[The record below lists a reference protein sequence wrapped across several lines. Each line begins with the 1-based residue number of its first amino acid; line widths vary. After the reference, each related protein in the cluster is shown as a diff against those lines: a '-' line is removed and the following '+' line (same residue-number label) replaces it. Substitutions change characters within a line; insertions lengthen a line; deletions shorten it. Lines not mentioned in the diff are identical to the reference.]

1 MTKIPKP
8 FGTWPSAISA
18 ELITRAAPGL
28 NFLQSSADR
37 LFWVEGRPW
46 EAGRNVI
53 MCREADGSIRDLLP
67 APFGHQSK
75 VHEYGGMAYAADETH
90 LYFVNAADQRIYQ
103 LALANQSAK
112 SLPNDNQP
120 VPITAAGPRFADLV
134 IDKTRQQ
141 LIAICETHHQNRQP
155 ENSIV
160 SIAIAEGNAGNVST
174 LVSGADFY
182 AYPRVSPNGQQLC
195 WIEWQHP
202 NMPWDSTQLW
212 TAKLDANG
220 ALSDKTL
227 VAGGDNNQAI
237 FQPQWSP
244 DNQLYFVSDKNNWW
258 NIYRREDQQI
268 VPLLEIEAE
277 FATPLWQFG
286 MSCYDFI
293 ENANN
298 SKTIACLYTQN
309 GIWHCGF
316 IDIASGQL
324 SDVKTD
330 YSSMQALTCHQ
341 GALTMVAGAAA
352 LPSELVSINPQLAA
366 DSKTTNP
373 IYSPATLE
381 LETDHFSQPES
392 VLFAGGSEHSSQ
404 QVHAF
409 YYPPINPLFCGNRDE
424 LPPVIAL
431 CHGGPTGATDSGLNL
446 KLQYWTSRGFAVVD
460 INYRG
465 STGFGR
471 AYRQALAGTWGI
483 ADVEDT
489 QHAIAALAEQHKIDP
504 QRCLIRGGSAGG
516 YTVLSALTFTDTFQA
531 GASLYGIGDLET
543 LAKDTHKFESRY
555 LDSLIGP
562 YPERRDIYLAR
573 SPIHHAEGLNCPVIF
588 LQGLEDKVV
597 PPNQAEMMVGLLQE
611 KGIKVAYITFPDEGH
626 GFRKAAN
633 IIYAMESELAFYL
646 DVFNL
651 QEAH

>member
-1 MTKIPKP
+1 MAKTAKP
-8 FGTWPSAISA
+8 YGSWPSTLSA

-28 NFLQSSADR
+28 NFLQSHGER
-37 LFWVEGRPW
+37 LFWVESRPW

-53 MCREADGSIRDLLP
+53 MCREGDGSTRDLLP
-67 APFGHQSK
+67 APFSHQSR
-75 VHEYGGMAYAADETH
+75 VHEYGGMAYAMDDSH

-103 LALANQSAK
+103 LALAQDK
-112 SLPNDNQP
+112 QP
-120 VPITAAGPRFADLV
+120 VAITAAGSRFADLV
-134 IDKTRQQ
+134 IDQARQQ
-141 LIAICETHHQNRQP
+141 LIAVCETHHDNREP
-155 ENSIV
+155 ENTLVSIV
-160 SIAIAEGNAGNVST
+160 LADGSLST
-174 LVSGADFY
+174 LASGADFY
-182 AYPRVSPNGQQLC
+182 AFPRISPDSKQLC

-212 TAKLDANG
+212 LANFSDG
-220 ALSDKTL
+220 GLSDKML
-227 VAGGDNNQAI
+227 VAGADNNEAI

-258 NIYRREDQQI
+258 NIYRIENGSRQP
-268 VPLLEIEAE
+268 VLEMEAE

-286 MSCYDFI
+286 MTSYDFI
-293 ENANN
+293 DAD
-298 SKTIACLYTQN
+298 TIACVYTKN
-309 GIWHCGF
+309 GIWHSGF
-316 IDIASGQL
+316 IDIQSGQL
-324 SDVKTD
+324 NTIESQ
-330 YSSMQALTCHQ
+330 YSSMQAVTCHQ
-341 GALTMVAGAAA
+341 DKLYLVAGAAA
-352 LPSELVSINPQLAA
+352 LPSELISISRQAKVT
-366 DSKTTNP
+366 S
-373 IYSPATLE
+373 IYSPATLA
-381 LETDHFSQPES
+381 LAPENLS
-392 VLFAGGSEHSSQ
+392 EPQSILFASGRDNQ
-404 QVHAF
+404 PVHAF
-409 YYPPINPLFCGNRDE
+409 YYPPTNANYCGIEGE

-446 KLQYWTSRGFAVVD
+446 KLQYWCNRGFAVVD

-471 AYRQALAGTWGI
+471 AYRHSLAGAWGI

-489 QHAIAALAEQHKIDP
+489 QHAIRYLTEQQMIDP

-555 LDSLIGP
+555 MDSLIGP
-562 YPERRDIYLAR
+562 YPERRDIYLQR

-597 PPNQAEMMVGLLQE
+597 PPNQAEMMVKLLEE
-611 KGIKVAYITFPDEGH
+611 KGIKVAHVTFPDEGH
-626 GFRKAAN
+626 GFRKANN
-633 IIYAMESELAFYL
+633 IIHAMESELAFYR

-651 QEAH
+651 VDKI

>member
-1 MTKIPKP
+1 MDKIPKAY
-8 FGTWPSAISA
+8 GSWPSTISA

-28 NFLQSSADR
+28 NFLQSHGER
-37 LFWVEGRPW
+37 LLWIESRPW

-67 APFGHQSK
+67 APFSHHSR
-75 VHEYGGMAYAADETH
+75 VHEYGGMAYTADNNY

-103 LALANQSAK
+103 LSLAENK
-112 SLPNDNQP
+112 QP
-120 VPITAAGPRFADLV
+120 VAITVAGPRFADL
-134 IDKTRQQ
+134 ILDPARQQ
-141 LIAICETHHQNRQP
+141 IIAVCEIHHDDREP
-155 ENSIV
+155 ENSIC
-160 SIAIAEGNAGNVST
+160 SIAIADGSLSM

-182 AYPRVSPNGQQLC
+182 AYPRISPNSKQLC

-212 TAKLDANG
+212 LANLADNTLTDKSLMAG
-220 ALSDKTL
+220 AD
-227 VAGGDNNQAI
+227 GDEAI

-258 NIYRREDQQI
+258 NIYRIKNGTSQI
-268 VPLLEIEAE
+268 VLKMDGE

-286 MSCYDFI
+286 MTTYDFI
-293 ENANN
+293 DANN
-298 SKTIACLYTQN
+298 IACIWTAK
-309 GIWHCGF
+309 GIWHSGF
-316 IDIASGQL
+316 INIISGQL
-324 SDVKTD
+324 NPIDCHH
-330 YSSMQALTCHQ
+330 SSMQALTCHDDK
-341 GALTMVAGAAA
+341 LYVVAGAAA
-352 LPSELVSINPQLAA
+352 LPSELISISPQATVESIYAPASLPLDSGDLAEPQ
-366 DSKTTNP
+366 S
-373 IYSPATLE
+373 I
-381 LETDHFSQPES
+381 
-392 VLFAGGSEHSSQ
+392 LFASGNPADEAAH

-409 YYPPINPLFCGNRDE
+409 YYPPTNAQYCGLDDE

-446 KLQYWTSRGFAVVD
+446 KLQYWCNRGFAVVD
-460 INYRG
+460 IDYRG

-471 AYRQALAGTWGI
+471 TFRHSLAGVWGI
-483 ADVEDT
+483 ADVQDT
-489 QHAIAALAEQHKIDP
+489 QHAIGYLTKQQMVDP

-555 LDSLIGP
+555 MDSLIGP
-562 YPERRDIYLAR
+562 YPERRDIYLER

-597 PPNQAEMMVGLLQE
+597 PPNQAEMMVKLLQD
-611 KGIKVAYITFPDEGH
+611 KGIKVAHITFPDEGH
-626 GFRKAAN
+626 GFRKADN
-633 IIYAMESELAFYL
+633 IIHAMESELAFYL
-646 DVFNL
+646 DVFSL
-651 QEAH
+651 TDGS

>member
-1 MTKIPKP
+1 MAKTAKP
-8 FGTWPSAISA
+8 YGSWPSTLSA

-28 NFLQSSADR
+28 NFLQSHGER
-37 LFWVEGRPW
+37 LFWVESRPW

-53 MCREADGSIRDLLP
+53 MCREGDGSTRDLLP
-67 APFGHQSK
+67 APFSHQSR
-75 VHEYGGMAYAADETH
+75 VHEYGGMAYAMDDSH

-103 LALANQSAK
+103 LALAEDK
-112 SLPNDNQP
+112 QP
-120 VPITAAGPRFADLV
+120 VAITAAGSRFADLV
-134 IDKTRQQ
+134 IDQARQQ
-141 LIAICETHHQNRQP
+141 LIAVCETHHDNREP
-155 ENSIV
+155 ENTLVSIV
-160 SIAIAEGNAGNVST
+160 LADGSLST

-182 AYPRVSPNGQQLC
+182 AFPRISPDSKQLC

-212 TAKLDANG
+212 LANFSDG
-220 ALSDKTL
+220 GLSDKML
-227 VAGGDNNQAI
+227 VAGADNNEAI

-258 NIYRREDQQI
+258 NIYRIENGSRQP
-268 VPLLEIEAE
+268 VLEIEAE

-286 MSCYDFI
+286 MTSYDFI
-293 ENANN
+293 DAD
-298 SKTIACLYTQN
+298 TIACVYTKN
-309 GIWHCGF
+309 GIWHSGF
-316 IDIASGQL
+316 IDIQSGQL
-324 SDVKTD
+324 NTIESQ
-330 YSSMQALTCHQ
+330 YSSMQAVTCHQ
-341 GALTMVAGAAA
+341 DKLYLVAGAAA
-352 LPSELVSINPQLAA
+352 LPSELISISRQAKVT
-366 DSKTTNP
+366 S
-373 IYSPATLE
+373 IYSPATIALA
-381 LETDHFSQPES
+381 PENLS
-392 VLFAGGSEHSSQ
+392 EPQSILFASGRDNQ
-404 QVHAF
+404 PVHAF
-409 YYPPINPLFCGNRDE
+409 YYPPTNANYCGIEGE

-446 KLQYWTSRGFAVVD
+446 KLQYWCNRGFAVVD

-471 AYRQALAGTWGI
+471 TYRHSLAGAWGI

-489 QHAIAALAEQHKIDP
+489 QHAIRYLTEQQMIDP

-555 LDSLIGP
+555 MDSLIGP
-562 YPERRDIYLAR
+562 YPERRDIYLQR

-597 PPNQAEMMVGLLQE
+597 PPNQAEMMVKLLEE
-611 KGIKVAYITFPDEGH
+611 KGIKVAHVTFPDEGH
-626 GFRKAAN
+626 GFRKANN
-633 IIYAMESELAFYL
+633 IIHAMESELAFYR

-651 QEAH
+651 VDKI

>member
-1 MTKIPKP
+1 MAKTAKP
-8 FGTWPSAISA
+8 YGSWPSTLSA

-28 NFLQSSADR
+28 NFLQSHGER
-37 LFWVEGRPW
+37 LFWVESRPW

-53 MCREADGSIRDLLP
+53 MCREGDGSTRDLLP
-67 APFGHQSK
+67 APFSHQSR
-75 VHEYGGMAYAADETH
+75 VHEYGGMAYAMDDSH

-103 LALANQSAK
+103 LALAEDK
-112 SLPNDNQP
+112 QP
-120 VPITAAGPRFADLV
+120 VAITAAGSRFADLV
-134 IDKTRQQ
+134 IDQARQQ
-141 LIAICETHHQNRQP
+141 LIAVGETHHDNREP
-155 ENSIV
+155 ENTLVSIV
-160 SIAIAEGNAGNVST
+160 LADGSLST

-182 AYPRVSPNGQQLC
+182 AFPRISPDSKQLC

-212 TAKLDANG
+212 LANFSDG
-220 ALSDKTL
+220 GLSDKML
-227 VAGGDNNQAI
+227 VAGADNNEAI

-258 NIYRREDQQI
+258 NIYRIENGSSQP
-268 VPLLEIEAE
+268 VLEIEAE

-286 MSCYDFI
+286 MTSYDFI
-293 ENANN
+293 DAD
-298 SKTIACLYTQN
+298 TIACVYTKN
-309 GIWHCGF
+309 GIWHSGF
-316 IDIASGQL
+316 IDIQSGQL
-324 SDVKTD
+324 NTIESQ
-330 YSSMQALTCHQ
+330 YSSMQAVTCHQ
-341 GALTMVAGAAA
+341 DKLYLVAGAAA
-352 LPSELVSINPQLAA
+352 LPSELISISRQAKVT
-366 DSKTTNP
+366 S
-373 IYSPATLE
+373 IYSPATLA
-381 LETDHFSQPES
+381 LAPENLS
-392 VLFAGGSEHSSQ
+392 EPQSILFASGRDNQ
-404 QVHAF
+404 PVHAF
-409 YYPPINPLFCGNRDE
+409 YYPPTNANYCGIEGE

-446 KLQYWTSRGFAVVD
+446 KLQYWCNRGFAVVD

-471 AYRQALAGTWGI
+471 TYRHSLAGAWGI

-489 QHAIAALAEQHKIDP
+489 QHAIRYLTEQQMIDP

-555 LDSLIGP
+555 MDSLIGP
-562 YPERRDIYLAR
+562 YPERRDIYLQR

-597 PPNQAEMMVGLLQE
+597 PPNQAEMMVKLLEE
-611 KGIKVAYITFPDEGH
+611 KGIKVAHVTFPDEGH
-626 GFRKAAN
+626 GFRKANN
-633 IIYAMESELAFYL
+633 IIHAMESELAFYR

-651 QEAH
+651 VDKI

>member
-1 MTKIPKP
+1 MTKIQKP
-8 FGTWPSAISA
+8 YGTWPSAISA

-28 NFLQSSADR
+28 NFLQSSGGR

-103 LALANQSAK
+103 LAFSNES
-112 SLPNDNQP
+112 PP
-120 VPITAAGPRFADLV
+120 VAITAAGPRFADLV
-134 IDKTRQQ
+134 IDQTRQQ
-141 LIAICETHHQNRQP
+141 LIAVCETHHQDREP

-160 SIAIAEGNAGNVST
+160 SIAIADGNVST

-182 AYPRVSPNGQQLC
+182 AYPRISPDGQQLC

-212 TAKLDANG
+212 TAKLDTAG
-220 ALSDKTL
+220 ALNDKLNDKLSDKTL

-258 NIYRREDQQI
+258 NIYRRENQQI
-268 VPLLEIEAE
+268 VPVLEIEAE

-293 ENANN
+293 ETEN
-298 SKTIACLYTQN
+298 SSNTIASLYTQN

-324 SDVKTD
+324 TDIKTD
-330 YSSMQALTCHQ
+330 YSSMQALACHQ

-352 LPSELVSINPQLAA
+352 LPSELVSITPQMAA
-366 DSKTTNP
+366 DSAIHP

-381 LETDHFSQPES
+381 LEADNFSQPES
-392 VLFAGGSEHSSQ
+392 ILFASGNQHSSQ

-409 YYPPINPLFCGNRDE
+409 YYPPTNPLYCGNQDE

-471 AYRQALAGTWGI
+471 AYRQALAGAWGI

-489 QHAIAALAEQHKIDP
+489 QQAIAALAEQHKIDP

-555 LDSLIGP
+555 MDSLIGP

-597 PPNQAEMMVGLLQE
+597 PPNQAEMMVELLQK
-611 KGIKVAYITFPDEGH
+611 KGIKVAHITFPDEGH

-633 IIYAMESELAFYL
+633 IIRAMESELAFYR

-651 QEAH
+651 QEAR

>member
-1 MTKIPKP
+1 MAKTAKP
-8 FGTWPSAISA
+8 YGSWPSTLSA

-28 NFLQSSADR
+28 NFLQSHGER
-37 LFWVEGRPW
+37 LFWVESRPW

-53 MCREADGSIRDLLP
+53 MCREGDGSTRDLLP
-67 APFGHQSK
+67 APFSHQSR
-75 VHEYGGMAYAADETH
+75 VHEYGGMAYAMDDSH

-103 LALANQSAK
+103 LALAEDK
-112 SLPNDNQP
+112 QP
-120 VPITAAGPRFADLV
+120 VAITAAGSRFADLV
-134 IDKTRQQ
+134 IDQARQQ
-141 LIAICETHHQNRQP
+141 LIAVGETHHDNREP
-155 ENSIV
+155 ENTLVSIV
-160 SIAIAEGNAGNVST
+160 LADGSLST

-182 AYPRVSPNGQQLC
+182 AFPRISPDSKQLC

-212 TAKLDANG
+212 LANFSDG
-220 ALSDKTL
+220 GLSDKML
-227 VAGGDNNQAI
+227 VAGADNNEAI

-258 NIYRREDQQI
+258 NIYRIENGSSQP
-268 VPLLEIEAE
+268 VLEIEAE

-286 MSCYDFI
+286 MTSYDFI
-293 ENANN
+293 DAD
-298 SKTIACLYTQN
+298 TIACVYTKN
-309 GIWHCGF
+309 GIWHSGF
-316 IDIASGQL
+316 IDIQSGQL
-324 SDVKTD
+324 NTIKCQ
-330 YSSMQALTCHQ
+330 YSSMQAVTCHQ
-341 GALTMVAGAAA
+341 DKLYLVAGAAA
-352 LPSELVSINPQLAA
+352 LPSELISISRHAEVA
-366 DSKTTNP
+366 S
-373 IYSPATLE
+373 IYSPATLA
-381 LETDHFSQPES
+381 LAPENLS
-392 VLFAGGSEHSSQ
+392 EPQSILFASGRDNQ
-404 QVHAF
+404 PVHAF
-409 YYPPINPLFCGNRDE
+409 YYPPTNANYCGIEGE

-446 KLQYWTSRGFAVVD
+446 KLQYWCNRGFAVVD

-471 AYRQALAGTWGI
+471 TYRHSLAGAWGI

-489 QHAIAALAEQHKIDP
+489 QHAIRYLTEQQMIDP

-555 LDSLIGP
+555 MDSLIGP
-562 YPERRDIYLAR
+562 YPERRDIYLQR

-597 PPNQAEMMVGLLQE
+597 PPNQAEMMVKLLEE
-611 KGIKVAYITFPDEGH
+611 KGIKVAHVTFPDEGH
-626 GFRKAAN
+626 GFRKANN
-633 IIYAMESELAFYL
+633 IIHAMESELAFYR

-651 QEAH
+651 VDKI